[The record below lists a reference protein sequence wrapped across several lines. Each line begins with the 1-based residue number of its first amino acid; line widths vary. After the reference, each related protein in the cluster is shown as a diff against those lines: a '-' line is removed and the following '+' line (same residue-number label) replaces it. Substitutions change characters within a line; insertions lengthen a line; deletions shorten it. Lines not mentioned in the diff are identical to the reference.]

1 MDYIVVK
8 VAGESDIMGRLVVLD
23 EQSVKIQDP
32 VYVFMK
38 PTMTGG
44 LSLGM
49 TRATMLSDEH
59 NLELDLNKVL
69 TYYYPSSSA
78 CEYYEEVIETYREYY
93 DKRFKHGMETE
104 EEELEEKED
113 TDLMK
118 RIKDLLAPSE
128 SANTVLH

>member
-38 PTMTGG
+38 PTMRGG
-44 LSLGM
+44 MSLGM
-49 TRATMLSDEH
+49 TRATMLSEDH

-93 DKRFKHGMETE
+93 DKRFNDTMEADE
-104 EEELEEKED
+104 EPEEQED
-113 TDLMK
+113 SDLMK

>member
-38 PTMTGG
+38 PTMRGG

-49 TRATMLSDEH
+49 TRATMLSEDH

-93 DKRFKHGMETE
+93 DKRFNDTMEAEDEPE
-104 EEELEEKED
+104 EQED
-113 TDLMK
+113 SDLMK

>member
-38 PTMTGG
+38 PTMRGG

-49 TRATMLSDEH
+49 TRATMLSDDH

-93 DKRFKHGMETE
+93 DKRFNDTMEADE
-104 EEELEEKED
+104 EPEEQED
-113 TDLMK
+113 SDLMK

>member
-38 PTMTGG
+38 PTMRGG

-49 TRATMLSDEH
+49 TRATMLSDDH

-93 DKRFKHGMETE
+93 DKRFNDTMEAEDEPE
-104 EEELEEKED
+104 EQED
-113 TDLMK
+113 SDLMK

>member
-23 EQSVKIQDP
+23 EQSVSIQDP

-38 PTMTGG
+38 PTMRGG

-49 TRATMLSDEH
+49 TRATMLSDNH

-78 CEYYEEVIETYREYY
+78 CEYYEEVIETYREFY
-93 DKRFKHGMETE
+93 DKKFTDTMEADE
-104 EEELEEKED
+104 EPEEQED
-113 TDLMK
+113 SELMQ
-118 RIKDLLAPSE
+118 RIKDLLTPSE

>member
-38 PTMTGG
+38 PTMRGG

-49 TRATMLSDEH
+49 TRATMLSEDH

-93 DKRFKHGMETE
+93 DKRFNDTMEADDEPE
-104 EEELEEKED
+104 EQED
-113 TDLMK
+113 SELMK
-118 RIKDLLAPSE
+118 RIKDLLSPSE

>member
-38 PTMTGG
+38 PTMRGG

-49 TRATMLSDEH
+49 TRATMLSDDH

-93 DKRFKHGMETE
+93 DKRFNDTMEADDEPE
-104 EEELEEKED
+104 EQED
-113 TDLMK
+113 SDLMK